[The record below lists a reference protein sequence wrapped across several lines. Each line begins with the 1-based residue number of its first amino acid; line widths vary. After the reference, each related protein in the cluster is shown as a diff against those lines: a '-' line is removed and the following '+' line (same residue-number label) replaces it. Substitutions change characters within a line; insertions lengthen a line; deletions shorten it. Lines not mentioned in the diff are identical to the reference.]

1 MQIKFIL
8 YIYTYLYIL
17 FLKFFLLLKRQV
29 NITWYIPR
37 EMFSYWSNVKK
48 NFESIANLVKYKYE
62 WKGFKILEFFQ
73 WKKKKKFRNSYHYF
87 EARKAWTQRKKLSSA
102 LRGGCISK
110 GATISKREGKFG
122 LSVGQFHRAVNND
135 ISEGMVGYRNFGSP
149 LDWGNDRTRRWTALS
164 LSLPLRPIYLSSRHP
179 SLPLHTPTDRSHD
192 LFVLIVKTV
201 YLTSNISVS
210 TGKIIELWNLQPEM
224 ILYLIERMEFSWRLL
239 RDLTNNLL
247 KIFFEIYIFHIYIY
261 TFSSHIVP
269 YSRTD

>member
-73 WKKKKKFRNSYHYF
+73 WKKKKKKFRNSYHYF

-149 LDWGNDRTRRWTALS
+149 LDWGNDRTRHWTALS
-164 LSLPLRPIYLSSRHP
+164 LSPSPPDLSLLSP
-179 SLPLHTPTDRSHD
+179 SLLAFTYTNWSISRLIRFNRQNC
-192 LFVLIVKTV
+192 LFNIEYFCFHGKNNRIVK
-201 YLTSNISVS
+201 LTAGNDIIFNRTYGIFV
-210 TGKIIELWNLQPEM
+210 KIV
-224 ILYLIERMEFSWRLL
+224 ERFNE
-239 RDLTNNLL
+239 
-247 KIFFEIYIFHIYIY
+247 
-261 TFSSHIVP
+261 
-269 YSRTD
+269 